1 MAAIWPLFL
10 YPDGG
15 AWPYFGGQ
23 LEREGQRNRKKPYDS
38 GRSPRGLRRFKRVTL
53 WEVDVVVKMCEY
65 KAFKMS
71 DLIYNLGRTIDE
83 MLLLLQGNLVAIYD

>member
-1 MAAIWPLFL
+1 M
-10 YPDGG
+10 
-15 AWPYFGGQ
+15 
-23 LEREGQRNRKKPYDS
+23 
-38 GRSPRGLRRFKRVTL
+38 TL